1 MKTRRSNRTKSFAV
15 EKYDFEGSS
24 DEDIVHKRDQKADA
38 DDDNFEAAAAAA
50 AEESAAE
57 DDIAFER
64 EAVES
69 DASVSDPEGVPDRF
83 SRQRIK
89 LIRPFNVRAVGVTG
103 YLDVEPVAAD
113 GRIVRAYCGPYDRG
127 LRGHPLVEM
136 WYGRHQGGIKMA
148 HGMLDR
154 WMDWSVLPP
163 RAKLDEQAQADRG
176 VWSPNF
182 FEREAYNAEHW
193 YERVRD
199 SMPQEASFLR
209 LSDEEAQPYLFQR
222 GRMPVLVGPHDS
234 PREIMF
240 DAGDAYTLS
249 QSGIPLDQDDSD
261 AKITAGWMLDA
272 GGIVTSMDWARRE
285 NPNAPQLLAMCVIP
299 HSDQEHYNF
308 EQESVKPDFQRHG
321 VVQLWEFEGQRAED
335 GFVRPSSQQPRLRR
349 TICLEHGRARRVKW
363 SPACGLL
370 AVICGDGNVYVIE
383 VGDGGTGVM
392 VRYKLEQ
399 PVATFGLLEEERIE
413 PTALTWINFN
423 RLVVGYS
430 DGSIALWSVRPSI
443 LLSRHPVHHNIV
455 LDLVSGYPSMPYI
468 IASYPVGGTVR
479 LIDLR
484 APSFEST
491 EVQAL
496 TVASQPNL
504 LGYSDHLLGFF
515 STYPSAGVLNTQ
527 VGFMHHAQYPIARRV
542 FTGQCFPS
550 CLSVG
555 RTHPYLLI
563 GSVDGSLWAL
573 NPQVEL
579 FTTRREPS
587 DRIRV
592 FQHEHRPATFF
603 PKDSPAGARGVS
615 RVLQGFA
622 LERNVNPKTDFKP
635 PVKKGKKVKKKEAEA
650 VRADEEEDGAG
661 PSDPTRAVV
670 YEPLTRITAVEWN
683 PNEEYGCWAAAAM
696 GSGLVRVLDLG
707 IDREGDDTT

>member
-1 MKTRRSNRTKSFAV
+1 MRTRRSNRTKSYAV

-24 DEDIVHKRDQKADA
+24 EEDIVHRRDDRADA
-38 DDDNFEAAAAAA
+38 DDENFEAAAAAA
-50 AEESAAE
+50 AEESVEE
-57 DDIAFER
+57 DDLAFER

-89 LIRPFNVRAVGVTG
+89 LIRPFNLRAIGVTG

-127 LRGHPLVEM
+127 IRGNALVDM
-136 WYGRHQGGIKMA
+136 WYGRHEGGVKMA
-148 HGMLDR
+148 HDMLDR

-163 RAKLDEQAQADRG
+163 REEAGERGQKNRG

-182 FEREAYNAEHW
+182 FEREASNAEHW
-193 YERVRD
+193 FERVKA
-199 SMPQEASFLR
+199 SMPQGNSLRR
-209 LSDEEAQPYLFQR
+209 LSDHEAQPYVFER
-222 GRMPVLVGPHDS
+222 GAMPVLMGPHNS
-234 PREIMF
+234 QQEVSFAP
-240 DAGDAYTLS
+240 GDACTLS
-249 QSGIPLDQDDSD
+249 QSGLPFDQDDRD
-261 AKITAGWMLDA
+261 AKIVAGWMFDT
-272 GGIVTSMDWARRE
+272 GGIVTGMSWAPQHE
-285 NPNAPQLLAMCVIP
+285 PETTQLLALCVIP
-299 HSDQEHYNF
+299 YADQEYYDF
-308 EQESVKPDFQRHG
+308 EQESVKPDFQKHG
-321 VVQLWEFEGQRAED
+321 VVQLWELVGERGED
-335 GFVRPSSQQPRLRR
+335 GFVRPSSKQPKLRR

-363 SPACGLL
+363 SPAFGHL
-370 AVICGDGNVYVIE
+370 AVLCGDGNVYVIE
-383 VGDGGTGVM
+383 AGGDGDGSFDKVQ
-392 VRYKLEQ
+392 Q
-399 PVATFGLLEEERIE
+399 PVATLGFHDQEDIQA
-413 PTALTWINFN
+413 TALTWINFN
-423 RLVVGYS
+423 RLVVGYT
-430 DGSIALWSVRPSI
+430 DGTIALWSIRPNR

-468 IASYPVGGTVR
+468 IASYPAGGTVR

-484 APSFEST
+484 APSVETT

-527 VGFMHHAQYPIARRV
+527 IGFMHHAQYPVARRV
-542 FTGQCFPS
+542 FTGQSFPS

-563 GSVDGSLWAL
+563 GSMDGSLWAL

-579 FTTRREPS
+579 FTTKREPS

-592 FQHEHRPATFF
+592 FQHEHRPAKFF
-603 PKDSPAGARGVS
+603 SEDLPAGVRGVS
-615 RVLQGFA
+615 RVLQGFV

-635 PVKKGKKVKKKEAEA
+635 PVKKGKKVKKKDAED
-650 VRADEEEDGAG
+650 VVGDEEEDGAA

-670 YEPLTRITAVEWN
+670 YEPLTRVTAVDWN
-683 PNEEYGCWAAAAM
+683 PNEEYGYWAAAAL
-696 GSGLVRVLDLG
+696 GSGLVRVMDLG
-707 IDREGDDTT
+707 LDK

>member
-1 MKTRRSNRTKSFAV
+1 MRTRKSNRTKSFAV
-15 EKYDFEGSS
+15 EKYDFDGSS
-24 DEDIVHKRDQKADA
+24 EEDIVHKRDKKADA

-64 EAVES
+64 EAMES
-69 DASVSDPEGVPDRF
+69 DASVSDPEGIPDRF

-163 RAKLDEQAQADRG
+163 RSKLDEPAERDRG

-193 YERVRD
+193 YERVMD
-199 SMPQEASFLR
+199 SMPQDESFLR
-209 LSDEEAQPYLFQR
+209 LSEEEAQPYRLHR
-222 GRMPVLVGPHDS
+222 GAMPVLMGPHDS
-234 PREIMF
+234 QLEIMF
-240 DAGDAYTLS
+240 EVGDAYALS
-249 QSGIPLDQDDSD
+249 LSGLPFDQDESD
-261 AKITAGWMLDA
+261 TKTVAGWMFDT
-272 GGIVTSMDWARRE
+272 GGIVTSMDWAPRQTR
-285 NPNAPQLLAMCVIP
+285 NAPQLLAMCVIP
-299 HSDQEHYNF
+299 HSDQEHYDF
-308 EQESVKPDFQRHG
+308 EKESVKPDFQKHG
-321 VVQLWEFEGQRAED
+321 VVQLWEFEGARGED
-335 GFVRPSSQQPRLRR
+335 GFVRPSSKRPRLQK

-383 VGDGGTGVM
+383 AGDDGDG
-392 VRYKLEQ
+392 RYDKLQQ
-399 PVATFGLLEEERIE
+399 PVATFGLLEEENIE

-430 DGSIALWSVRPSI
+430 DGSIALWSIRPCL
-443 LLSRHPVHHNIV
+443 LLSRHPVHHNVV

-484 APSFEST
+484 APSVEST

-527 VGFMHHAQYPIARRV
+527 IGFMYHAQFPIARRV
-542 FTGQCFPS
+542 FTGQSFPS

-573 NPQVEL
+573 NPQVEI

-592 FQHEHRPATFF
+592 FQHEHRPAKFF
-603 PKDSPAGARGVS
+603 PEDSPAGARGVS
-615 RVLQGFA
+615 RVLQGFI

-635 PVKKGKKVKKKEAEA
+635 PVKKGKKVKKKDAEA

-670 YEPLTRITAVEWN
+670 YEPSTRITAVEWN
-683 PNEEYGCWAAAAM
+683 PNEEFGCWAAAAM
-696 GSGLVRVLDLG
+696 GSGLVRVIDLG
-707 IDREGDDTT
+707 LDRGDDTT